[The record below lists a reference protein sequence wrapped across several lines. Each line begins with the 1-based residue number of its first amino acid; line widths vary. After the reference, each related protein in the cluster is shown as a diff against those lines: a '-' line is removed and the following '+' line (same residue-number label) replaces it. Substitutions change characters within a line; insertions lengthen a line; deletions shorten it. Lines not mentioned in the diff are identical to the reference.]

1 MISSHLNSLN
11 ARERQ
16 REMIAQADR
25 YRLARQLRDLTRASR
40 LADPTQ
46 LAGSTRL
53 ADSTRGPRR
62 AGLGWAVL
70 ARLLPRYRTAR

>member
-25 YRLARQLRDLTRASR
+25 HRLARQLSELTRASR
-40 LADPTQ
+40 LAGPP
-46 LAGSTRL
+46 
-53 ADSTRGPRR
+53 RGPRR
-62 AGLGWAVL
+62 AGLSAAVL

>member
-25 YRLARQLRDLTRASR
+25 HRLARQLRDVTRASR
-40 LADPTQ
+40 LVGPA
-46 LAGSTRL
+46 
-53 ADSTRGPRR
+53 RGPRR
-62 AGLGWAVL
+62 GILGAAVL
-70 ARLLPRYRTAR
+70 ARLLPRYRAVR

>member
-25 YRLARQLRDLTRASR
+25 HRLARQLRDVTRASR
-40 LADPTQ
+40 LVGPTW
-46 LAGSTRL
+46 
-53 ADSTRGPRR
+53 GPRR
-62 AGLGWAVL
+62 GILGAAVL
-70 ARLLPRYRTAR
+70 AWLLPRYRAAR

>member
-25 YRLARQLRDLTRASR
+25 HRRARQLRDLTGASR
-40 LADPTQ
+40 LVGPA
-46 LAGSTRL
+46 
-53 ADSTRGPRR
+53 RGPRR
-62 AGLGWAVL
+62 GILGAAVL

>member
-25 YRLARQLRDLTRASR
+25 HRLARQLRNVTRASR
-40 LADPTQ
+40 LIGP
-46 LAGSTRL
+46 
-53 ADSTRGPRR
+53 TRGPRR
-62 AGLGWAVL
+62 AGLGAAVL
-70 ARLLPRYRTAR
+70 ARLLARYRTAR

>member
-1 MISSHLNSLN
+1 MVSSSLHSLH

-25 YRLARQLRDLTRASR
+25 HRLVRQLRDVTRVSR
-40 LADPTQ
+40 LVGPT
-46 LAGSTRL
+46 R
-53 ADSTRGPRR
+53 RPRR
-62 AGLGWAVL
+62 GILGAAVL

>member
-25 YRLARQLRDLTRASR
+25 HRLARQLRDVTRASR
-40 LADPTQ
+40 LFGPA
-46 LAGSTRL
+46 
-53 ADSTRGPRR
+53 RGPRR
-62 AGLGWAVL
+62 GILGTAVL

>member
-25 YRLARQLRDLTRASR
+25 HRLVRQLRDVTRVSR
-40 LADPTQ
+40 LVGPT
-46 LAGSTRL
+46 R
-53 ADSTRGPRR
+53 RPRR
-62 AGLGWAVL
+62 GILGAAVL

>member
-25 YRLARQLRDLTRASR
+25 HRLARQLRDVARASR
-40 LADPTQ
+40 LVGPA
-46 LAGSTRL
+46 
-53 ADSTRGPRR
+53 RGPRR
-62 AGLGWAVL
+62 GILGAVVL
-70 ARLLPRYRTAR
+70 ARLLPRYRAAR

>member
-1 MISSHLNSLN
+1 MVSSSLHGLH

-25 YRLARQLRDLTRASR
+25 HRLVRQLRDVTHASR
-40 LADPTQ
+40 LVGP
-46 LAGSTRL
+46 
-53 ADSTRGPRR
+53 TRGARR
-62 AGLGWAVL
+62 GILGAAVL

>member
-25 YRLARQLRDLTRASR
+25 HRLARQLRDVTRASR
-40 LADPTQ
+40 LVGPTW
-46 LAGSTRL
+46 
-53 ADSTRGPRR
+53 GPRR
-62 AGLGWAVL
+62 TGLGATVL
-70 ARLLPRYRTAR
+70 ALLLPRYRTAR

>member
-25 YRLARQLRDLTRASR
+25 HRLARQLRDVTRASR
-40 LADPTQ
+40 LAGP
-46 LAGSTRL
+46 SR
-53 ADSTRGPRR
+53 SPRR
-62 AGLGWAVL
+62 AGLGAAVR

>member
-25 YRLARQLRDLTRASR
+25 HRLARQLRDVTCASR
-40 LADPTQ
+40 LVGPTW
-46 LAGSTRL
+46 
-53 ADSTRGPRR
+53 GPRR
-62 AGLGWAVL
+62 AGLGATVL

>member
-25 YRLARQLRDLTRASR
+25 HRLARQLRDATRASR
-40 LADPTQ
+40 LVGPA
-46 LAGSTRL
+46 
-53 ADSTRGPRR
+53 RGPRR
-62 AGLGWAVL
+62 VGLGAAVL
-70 ARLLPRYRTAR
+70 ARLLPRYRAAR

>member
-25 YRLARQLRDLTRASR
+25 HRLARQLSDLTRASR
-40 LADPTQ
+40 LAGWPQ
-46 LAGSTRL
+46 
-53 ADSTRGPRR
+53 GPRR
-62 AGLGWAVL
+62 AGLGAAVL

>member
-1 MISSHLNSLN
+1 MISSHLNSLH

-25 YRLARQLRDLTRASR
+25 LRLARELRELTRASR
-40 LADPTQ
+40 LAGPT
-46 LAGSTRL
+46 RE
-53 ADSTRGPRR
+53 PRR
-62 AGLGWAVL
+62 TGLGAAVL

>member
-25 YRLARQLRDLTRASR
+25 HRLARQLSDLTRASW
-40 LADPTQ
+40 LVGP
-46 LAGSTRL
+46 
-53 ADSTRGPRR
+53 TRGPRR
-62 AGLGWAVL
+62 AGLGAAVL

>member
-25 YRLARQLRDLTRASR
+25 HRLARQLRNVTRASR
-40 LADPTQ
+40 LIGP
-46 LAGSTRL
+46 
-53 ADSTRGPRR
+53 TRGPRR
-62 AGLGWAVL
+62 AGLGAAVL

>member
-25 YRLARQLRDLTRASR
+25 HRLACQLRELTRASR
-40 LADPTQ
+40 LAGSTQ
-46 LAGSTRL
+46 LAGP
-53 ADSTRGPRR
+53 TRGPRR
-62 AGLGWAVL
+62 AGLGAAVL

>member
-1 MISSHLNSLN
+1 MISSNLHRLH

-25 YRLARQLRDLTRASR
+25 HRLARKLRNLTRASR
-40 LADPTQ
+40 LPGPA
-46 LAGSTRL
+46 
-53 ADSTRGPRR
+53 RGPRR
-62 AGLGWAVL
+62 ARLGAAVL

>member
-25 YRLARQLRDLTRASR
+25 LRLARQLRDLTRASR
-40 LADPTQ
+40 P
-46 LAGSTRL
+46 AGPI
-53 ADSTRGPRR
+53 RGRHR
-62 AGLGWAVL
+62 AGLGAAVL
-70 ARLLPRYRTAR
+70 TRLLPRYRTAR

>member
-1 MISSHLNSLN
+1 MISSHLNTLN

-25 YRLARQLRDLTRASR
+25 HRLARQLRDVAGASR
-40 LADPTQ
+40 LVGPA
-46 LAGSTRL
+46 R
-53 ADSTRGPRR
+53 RPRR
-62 AGLGWAVL
+62 DILGTAMR